1 MIDSSIKLGVK
12 ITEDV
17 RILEIDLSVSD
28 GVGGIKQN
36 FTFSVELDRVSGFVH
51 SVGWLY
57 QWKVGDPSGF
67 NSDVLLVH
75 VLNVVDSVGWFE
87 VFGLQ
92 AHW

>member
-1 MIDSSIKLGVK
+1 MSDSSIKLEVK
-12 ITEDV
+12 NTEDV

-28 GVGGIKQN
+28 GVGRIKQN

-57 QWKVGDPSGF
+57 QWKIGDPSGL

-87 VFGLQ
+87 VFGHQ
-92 AHW
+92 THW